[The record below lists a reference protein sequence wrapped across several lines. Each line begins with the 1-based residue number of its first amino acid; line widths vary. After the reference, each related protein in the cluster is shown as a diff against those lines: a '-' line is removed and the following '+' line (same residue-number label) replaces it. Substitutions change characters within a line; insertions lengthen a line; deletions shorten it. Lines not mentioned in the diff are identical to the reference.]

1 MFEGC
6 ILVFKNVLNA
16 ELLPLQPRLRARAV
30 SERTGKGLLRPG
42 HWGDP
47 PPIRWQDVNPNPVH
61 TKTCGEGG
69 HTTEQNGLR
78 LATSPG
84 LRAPA
89 APRLRGRTRRA
100 SRRASRRPP
109 ASRHRPA
116 RRSGPYHVGR
126 ISTGAD
132 RKRDTRPTRHH
143 CNGAPRPA
151 PPPRPGSPPLSPAAS
166 ALTAPARASW
176 PSSCKRHLV
185 PRLSAPENLAPRKPS
200 NQRGSDAAGDDV
212 PR

>member
-1 MFEGC
+1 MFGTERHPIFLLGLWGSTGAPFPILRRDVTTLFEGC

-61 TKTCGEGG
+61 TKT
-69 HTTEQNGLR
+69 T
-78 LATSPG
+78 LAESPQQQTG
-84 LRAPA
+84 SA
-89 APRLRGRTRRA
+89 APVPRRTTA
-100 SRRASRRPP
+100 TA
-109 ASRHRPA
+109 RH
-116 RRSGPYHVGR
+116 
-126 ISTGAD
+126 
-132 RKRDTRPTRHH
+132 
-143 CNGAPRPA
+143 A
-151 PPPRPGSPPLSPAAS
+151 PPPRPGSPPLSLAAS
-166 ALTAPARASW
+166 ALTAPARAPW

-185 PRLSAPENLAPRKPS
+185 PRLPAPENLAPQKPS

-212 PR
+212 AALS